1 MFTNEKEDG
10 CEALLK
16 PSLEQNCITMHFFG
30 REGEER
36 WGEMREEK
44 EGGKGG
50 EWGELS
56 EEERDGVGE
65 TVFKNVSFFLKK

>member
-36 WGEMREEK
+36 WGENEGRERRGGR
-44 EGGKGG
+44 EGSGG
-50 EWGELS
+50 
-56 EEERDGVGE
+56 
-65 TVFKNVSFFLKK
+65 N